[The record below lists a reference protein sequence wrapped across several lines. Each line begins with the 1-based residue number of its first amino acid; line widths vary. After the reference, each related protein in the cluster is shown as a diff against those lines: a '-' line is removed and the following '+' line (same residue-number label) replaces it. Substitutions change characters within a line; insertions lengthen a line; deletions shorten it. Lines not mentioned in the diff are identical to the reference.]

1 MNEFLLD
8 KTPEAEG
15 IEMHRR
21 DEGEEMGEEG
31 RREEKQ
37 RRGEKTRFNG
47 VTQDPSP
54 TEPTQQQLPVSINL
68 IST

>member
-1 MNEFLLD
+1 
-8 KTPEAEG
+8 
-15 IEMHRR
+15 
-21 DEGEEMGEEG
+21 MGEEG

-54 TEPTQQQLPVSINL
+54 TEPTQQQLGTDHLDQPYLNKSSL
-68 IST
+68 